1 MNCKHLKVEGY
12 TTKYYF
18 CKAKNKAINTFEC
31 RDCLLKIN
39 GAKNIVEELFGTL
52 KKKRRD

>member
-1 MNCKHLKVEGY
+1 MSCVHLKVGGS

-31 RDCLLKIN
+31 RDCLLKIQDN
-39 GAKNIVEELFGTL
+39 KSVIEELFGTL
-52 KKKRRD
+52 NKK

>member
-1 MNCKHLKVEGY
+1 MNCVNLKVEGN

-18 CKAKNKAINTFEC
+18 CKVKNKAINTLEC

-39 GAKNIVEELFGTL
+39 GAKNIVEELFDTL
-52 KKKRRD
+52 NKK

>member
-1 MNCKHLKVEGY
+1 MSCVHLKVEGS

-31 RDCLLKIN
+31 RDCLLKIQD
-39 GAKNIVEELFGTL
+39 AKSTIEELFGTL
-52 KKKRRD
+52 NRK

>member
-1 MNCKHLKVEGY
+1 MNCKHLKTKGN

-18 CKAKNKAINTFEC
+18 CKAKNKAINTLEC

-39 GAKNIVEELFGTL
+39 GAKNIVEELFDTL
-52 KKKRRD
+52 NKK